1 MPRFRVEVTGGK
13 DMDYEVEAEDQ
24 YEAESIAED
33 MFQQEFGDVMW
44 SDVNAWDAEE
54 IKDETE
60 SDGFNP
66 ASDYNS

>member
-13 DMDYEVEAEDQ
+13 DMDYEVEAEDRC
-24 YEAESIAED
+24 EAESIAED

-54 IKDETE
+54 IKDEAE

-66 ASDYNS
+66 ASNYNS

>member
-54 IKDETE
+54 IKDEAE
-60 SDGFNP
+60 SDSFNP